1 MGGSGIF
8 DSPTVGLD
16 VIIAANLVMLAAG
29 VIAGYV
35 PAKKAVNCKLVDA
48 LAA

>member
-1 MGGSGIF
+1 
-8 DSPTVGLD
+8 VGLD